1 MKRLSLRRF
10 FLKGIMTPVISSMA
24 VSVSSCDSMIYDG
37 PGDCSVH
44 YMVSLRY
51 TRNILNADAFGPQVT
66 EISLALYDKDGN
78 MALHKTEHREP
89 TTENNFHMEVD
100 VPPGTYDI
108 LAWCEGESPT
118 AGAVSFMLS
127 GQEPGSSLWRSGA
140 SLPLMQG
147 EDGLYSGSDINR
159 LYHGISRGVTFPA
172 SYGTVDIPPVSLT
185 KDTNH
190 ITISLQ
196 NVDGSLIDPANLEF
210 RLEAANSSLNWKNE
224 IEGDTRFTYTPWA
237 VATTTATTDSGTKAD
252 SGFPN
257 GVRAE
262 ITTGRIMADR
272 EQALSVKRKDTGET
286 IFRIPLVE
294 YLLLVRGEYEQATSD
309 QDYLDRFDDFSMVF
323 FMQDGYTWV
332 KSRILINGWR
342 VVPPQNQEF

>member
-1 MKRLSLRRF
+1 
-10 FLKGIMTPVISSMA
+10 MA
-24 VSVSSCDSMIYDG
+24 VAVSSCDSMIYDEQ
-37 PGDCSVH
+37 GDCSVH
-44 YMVSLRY
+44 YTVSFSY

-66 EISLALYDKDGN
+66 EINLALYDKDGN
-78 MALHKTEHREP
+78 MVLHKTEHREP
-89 TTENNFHMEVD
+89 TTENNYSMEVD

-127 GQEPGSSLWRSGA
+127 GQEPGASLWQSGA
-140 SLPLMQG
+140 TLPLREG

-172 SYGTVDIPPVSLT
+172 TYGHVAIPPVSLT

-196 NVDGSLIDPANLEF
+196 NVDGSSIDPANLEF
-210 RLEAANSSLNWKNE
+210 RLEAANSSLDWNND
-224 IEGDTRFTYTPWA
+224 IQGDTRFTYTPWA
-237 VATTTATTDSGTKAD
+237 VAQTIATSGSDTKSD
-252 SGFPN
+252 EGTPN

-286 IFRIPLVE
+286 IFRVPLVE
-294 YLLLVRGEYEQATSD
+294 YLLLVRGEYEQATSN

-323 FMQDGYTWV
+323 FMQDGYSWI